1 MSATDLK
8 NRIES
13 LVSHILFEYEGLSC
27 GIDPINAGC
36 IDLWCG
42 EDSVRCKSVEEAMT
56 IPLFGG
62 KSLSDICQ
70 TTAFEY

>member
-8 NRIES
+8 NRIAS
-13 LVSHILFEYEGLSC
+13 LVSHILFEYGGLSC

-36 IDLWCG
+36 IYLWCG
-42 EDSVRCKSVEEAMT
+42 ENSVCCKSVDEAMT
-56 IPLFGG
+56 ATIFGG
-62 KSLSDICQ
+62 KSLSDICE

>member
-8 NRIES
+8 NRIAS
-13 LVSHILFEYEGLSC
+13 LVSHILFEYEGLPC

-56 IPLFGG
+56 GPALWREVL
-62 KSLSDICQ
+62 KRHLSNNG
-70 TTAFEY
+70 F